1 MKEGMADVMEDLL
14 PWSGAQIHSLTPV
27 VTSDPL
33 DAVVGSAWDL
43 VFIGA
48 ASSGCARR

>member
-1 MKEGMADVMEDLL
+1 MSRTREPL
-14 PWSGAQIHSLTPV
+14 WTHRLTPV

-48 ASSGCARR
+48 ASSGCAWR

>member
-27 VTSDPL
+27 VSLP
-33 DAVVGSAWDL
+33 
-43 VFIGA
+43 
-48 ASSGCARR
+48 